1 MKIMIDTKHDS
12 QEDIRKVIELL
23 SGILQPTQKVSNVFD
38 TSTPANNLMGMFDVK
53 DTDDVLPVKTKEP
66 QIELY

>member
-1 MKIMIDTKHDS
+1 MIDTKHDS

-23 SGILQPTQKVSNVFD
+23 SGIFRQEKTANVFE
-38 TSTPANNLMGMFDVK
+38 TPTANNLMGMFDVK
-53 DTDDVLPVKTKEP
+53 EDAEILPTKKEP